1 MPELPEV
8 QTVLDTLH
16 AQMGHARICDVQVR
30 WARIIHGDPQTFAS
44 LVCGRRIE
52 DYARIGKYLC
62 FDLGDVWWIAHLRME
77 GKFYLQQPS
86 APVDARHVHVIFQ
99 LEDGRELRYHDT
111 RKFGRMYAYPKQGS
125 LRECP
130 CFARVGKDALDETL
144 MSCMRICMR
153 AASRSSRRCSISA
166 SLPAS
171 ATSMRMRSALPQA
184 CIR

>member
-16 AQMGHARICDVQVR
+16 AQMGHARIRDVQVR

-144 MSCMRICMR
+144 SADELYAHLHARRIT
-153 AASRSSRRCSISA
+153 
-166 SLPAS
+166 LKQ
-171 ATSMRMRSALPQA
+171 ALLDQRIIA
-184 CIR
+184 GIGNI

>member
-16 AQMGHARICDVQVR
+16 AQMGHARIRDVQVR

-86 APVDARHVHVIFQ
+86 APVDARHVHVIFSWK
-99 LEDGRELRYHDT
+99 T
-111 RKFGRMYAYPKQGS
+111 AGS
-125 LRECP
+125 CAITIP
-130 CFARVGKDALDETL
+130 ASSDACTL
-144 MSCMRICMR
+144 IPSR
-153 AASRSSRRCSISA
+153 AACGNA
-166 SLPAS
+166 LALPVS
-171 ATSMRMRSALPQA
+171 ERMRWM
-184 CIR
+184 RR